1 MNSFFASI
9 SIFLKSLRGRHFG
22 SGEVVG
28 AILTNVRFKI
38 LDFLRTLN
46 LPLYFVWKIELGE
59 WVIFLMNNYGVNS
72 LRRFIEFIDK
82 MF

>member
-38 LDFLRTLN
+38 LDFLRTSVMFFEKLN
-46 LPLYFVWKIELGE
+46 LASELF
-59 WVIFLMNNYGVNS
+59 FL
-72 LRRFIEFIDK
+72 
-82 MF
+82 